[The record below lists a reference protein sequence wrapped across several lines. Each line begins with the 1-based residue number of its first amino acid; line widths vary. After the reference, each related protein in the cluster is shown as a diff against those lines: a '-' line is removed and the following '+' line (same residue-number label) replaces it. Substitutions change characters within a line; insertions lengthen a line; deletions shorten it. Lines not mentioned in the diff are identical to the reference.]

1 MAHAPARPILSRL
14 ACLASSRRRLAS
26 STTGGGL
33 RRGERIRT
41 GTRNP
46 PPPSGAQPSSFSCAD
61 TGIHAPSRRDLAP
74 QRDPHRDTRPFPQCP
89 YPPTMPV
96 LNLSKGPPP
105 NPGVV
110 RPGSPARFTSKCRKM
125 SQNVALFHTS
135 APRLRNLRVKNLT
148 FLAKNRP
155 FWPIFVHSRVRK
167 CRTDRPSVASSPGEP
182 GGGLRRGGPSP
193 AETCRKLAAAGVCF
207 NGCRLRP
214 PRRTTSLRY
223 RRGELRRAEIK
234 EESRANCRAERPNHS
249 RGPRYADGRAH
260 AAATGSPSPGCPS

>member
-1 MAHAPARPILSRL
+1 MGRALVRESTSVKPVTGAWVDLGFDPQCSAAPEIIAVHEHGPCPGQAYPLPPGLSGL
-14 ACLASSRRRLAS
+14 LPPPSGLLHH
-26 STTGGGL
+26 GGGL

-74 QRDPHRDTRPFPQCP
+74 RRDPPPRHPPISSMPLSPYHACP
-89 YPPTMPV
+89 EP
-96 LNLSKGPPP
+96 LEGSPP

-167 CRTDRPSVASSPGEP
+167 CRTDRPCVASSPGEP

-214 PRRTTSLRY
+214 APDHLSPFPAGRTEK
-223 RRGELRRAEIK
+223 G
-234 EESRANCRAERPNHS
+234 
-249 RGPRYADGRAH
+249 
-260 AAATGSPSPGCPS
+260 

>member
-14 ACLASSRRRLAS
+14 AGLASSRRRLAS

-74 QRDPHRDTRPFPQCP
+74 QRDPPPRHPPISSMPLSPYHACP
-89 YPPTMPV
+89 EP
-96 LNLSKGPPP
+96 LEGSPP

-148 FLAKNRP
+148 FLVQKPAILANFRSFSRP
-155 FWPIFVHSRVRK
+155 QVPHGPPLCGLLPRRAGGRIEERGPIPRRNLSQ
-167 CRTDRPSVASSPGEP
+167 AS
-182 GGGLRRGGPSP
+182 GGWCMLQRMPTP
-193 AETCRKLAAAGVCF
+193 AAAPDHLSPFPAG
-207 NGCRLRP
+207 
-214 PRRTTSLRY
+214 RTEK
-223 RRGELRRAEIK
+223 G
-234 EESRANCRAERPNHS
+234 
-249 RGPRYADGRAH
+249 
-260 AAATGSPSPGCPS
+260 